1 VAINWCRAK
10 GAVPI
15 VGVKTLQQAKDNLAC
30 LSWDLKPAEV
40 SHGWERWCYKGLG
53 KDARYAG
60 GRRCLVHFSLKRI
73 VKLCSHPVVRA
84 PWRNVSS

>member
-40 SHGWERWCYKGLG
+40 SHAWGRWCRKGLG
-53 KDARYAG
+53 KDA
-60 GRRCLVHFSLKRI
+60 
-73 VKLCSHPVVRA
+73 
-84 PWRNVSS
+84 